1 MGGMRMPKVAIV
13 YSSGMGRTKKMA
25 EAVAEGV
32 QSVEGVDLVLQ
43 SRNEF
48 NIDDVKDADAIALG
62 GGTYSG
68 SLTHAMDTL
77 LQVLKETDLKAKV
90 GAAFG
95 SYGWSGEGVP
105 MLINHLK
112 EMGLNVIE
120 PGIKAKQ
127 EPDKEA
133 LEACFMLGRALA
145 EGVKG

>member
-1 MGGMRMPKVAIV
+1 MPKVAIV

-32 QSVEGVDLVLQ
+32 QTVEGVDLVLQ

-105 MLINHLK
+105 MLIDHLK

-127 EPDKEA
+127 TPDREA

>member
-1 MGGMRMPKVAIV
+1 MPKVAIV

-32 QSVEGVDLVLQ
+32 QTVEGVDLVLQ

-105 MLINHLK
+105 MLIDHLK

>member
-1 MGGMRMPKVAIV
+1 MAKVAIV
-13 YSSGMGRTKKMA
+13 YVSGMGRTKKMA

-32 QSVEGVDLVLQ
+32 QTVKGVDLVLQ
-43 SRNEF
+43 SRDEF

-62 GGTYSG
+62 GGTYG
-68 SLTHAMDTL
+68 YSLTHAIDTPL
-77 LQVLKETDLKAKV
+77 RILKETDLKAKV

-105 MLINHLK
+105 TLIEKLK

-127 EPDKEA
+127 TPDKETI
-133 LEACFMLGRALA
+133 EACFMLGRSLA
-145 EGVKG
+145 EGVNR